1 MSEFDS
7 VRKCLVG
14 YQEVSGK
21 SNKRIDESQC
31 RCMGKYTVVQIG
43 TIFLNDYLLS
53 MLRTHGSFRIV
64 EFFPLD

>member
-1 MSEFDS
+1 MSGFDS
-7 VRKCLVG
+7 VHKGLAG
-14 YQEVSGK
+14 YQEVLGK
-21 SNKRIDESQC
+21 SNKRINECQC